1 MYVKIAINLPMEVS
15 FTYSVPENLRMFS
28 SIGKRALVPFGRR
41 QLTGY
46 IIAFQDIPDI
56 ENIRDILD
64 ILDADPL
71 FTPDDL
77 SFYSWAASYY
87 HYPLGKALHEI
98 LPGGIDLMSDRIYK
112 VVEATLPLTD
122 PLPERQ
128 QILLDFLEASPK
140 GISSKRLQK
149 LLNIGPIRKDLDL
162 LVSSNR
168 VMFEECL
175 KKPLIQKKMEQS
187 VTLAADCSSNPHL
200 SPRQQSIVSYLKEMG
215 AVRFSELRTVF
226 KSSSPIIRQLLDQG
240 VVSLTEREVYRLSRE
255 HLESR
260 TDKAVNLNDD
270 QIAACRT
277 LEEGIDSK
285 QFRTYLLH
293 GVTGS
298 GKTEVYFSAIENALA
313 AGHGVLYLVP
323 EIALTPQLISRVQQ
337 RFPQEEIAVLH
348 SDIAQ
353 GIRYDY
359 WRRIQKGEIH
369 LVVGARSAIFA
380 PLVKLRLIVVDEEHD
395 PSYKQDVRMR
405 YSARDLAVV
414 RAKMQS
420 AVVVLGSATPDIRTF
435 YSARQGKYAY
445 LSLPSRVENRPLPEV
460 EIVDMKTQQDET
472 GQIPVLSETLITA
485 LRKTFLEGRQA
496 LLFLNRRG
504 YHTFLFCP
512 DCGASFSC
520 PNCAVSLTLH
530 AKANQLRC
538 HYCDYSVATPSFCP
552 KCNGRHISFYGA
564 GTERLEK
571 EISEAFPHIR
581 TARMDRDTTIRRGAH
596 TRILKAFERREYDLL
611 VGTQMITKGH
621 DFANVTLVGVISAD
635 ISLNLPDF
643 RSAERT
649 FQLLTQVSGRG
660 GRGSEKGYVVI
671 QTFNPDHY
679 AIFRAKNHD
688 YPGFIEDELIIRKS
702 LDYPPFSRLI
712 NLQLSSLKE
721 DRGRME
727 AEELG
732 RRARIWTQEASGS
745 FPAVEI
751 IGPAEAPITRI
762 KNRYRWQILLKSE
775 NLHALHALVRH
786 LTSTG
791 KKGALDIKVDI
802 DPFSF
807 M

>member
-1 MYVKIAINLPMEVS
+1 
-15 FTYSVPENLRMFS
+15 MFS

-46 IIAFQDIPDI
+46 IIGFLDIPDI
-56 ENIRDILD
+56 ENIRDIMD
-64 ILDADPL
+64 ILDTDPL

-112 VVEATLPLTD
+112 AERASSLLSE

-128 QILLDFLEASPK
+128 QSILDLLEASPK
-140 GISSKRLQK
+140 GISSKRLQNLFK
-149 LLNIGPIRKDLDL
+149 SGPIRKDIDA

-168 VMFEECL
+168 VIIEECL
-175 KKPLIQKKMEQS
+175 KKPLIQKKMEQWVS
-187 VTLAADCSSNPHL
+187 LAADGSSNPHL
-200 SPRQQSIVSYLKEMG
+200 SPRQQEIVSYLKEKGM
-215 AVRFSELRTVF
+215 VPITELRTLF
-226 KSSSPIIRQLLDQG
+226 KSSSPIVRQLLDKG
-240 VVSLTEREVYRLSRE
+240 FFSLTEREVYRLSRE
-255 HLESR
+255 HSENQN
-260 TDKAVNLNDD
+260 DKAFLLNDD
-270 QIAACRT
+270 QVAACRT
-277 LEEGIDSK
+277 LKGGIELK
-285 QFRTYLLH
+285 KFQTYLLH

-313 AGHGVLYLVP
+313 AGDGAVYLVP

-337 RFPQEEIAVLH
+337 RFPREEIAVLH

-359 WRRIQKGEIH
+359 WRRIKKGEIR

-380 PLVKLRLIVVDEEHD
+380 PLVRLRLIIVDEEHD
-395 PSYKQDVRMR
+395 SSYKQDIRMR

-414 RAKMQS
+414 RGKMQS

-435 YSARQGKYAY
+435 YSASQGKYAY
-445 LSLPSRVENRPLPEV
+445 LLLPSRIENRPLPEV
-460 EIVDMKTQQDET
+460 EIVDMKTQQDKT
-472 GQIPVLSETLITA
+472 GQIPVLSERLVTA

-512 DCGASFSC
+512 DCGSSFSC
-520 PNCAVSLTLH
+520 PNCSVSLTLH

-538 HYCDYSVATPSFCP
+538 HYCDYSVSIPSFCP
-552 KCNGRHISFYGA
+552 KCKGRHIAFYGA
-564 GTERLEK
+564 GTERLEN
-571 EISEAFPHIR
+571 EIKKAFPDIR
-581 TARMDRDTTIRRGAH
+581 TARMDRDTTVRRGAH
-596 TRILKAFERREYDLL
+596 TRILKAFERGEYDLL
-611 VGTQMITKGH
+611 IGTQMITKGH
-621 DFANVTLVGVISAD
+621 DFSKVTLVGVISAD
-635 ISLNLPDF
+635 TSLNLPDF
-643 RSAERT
+643 RAAERT

-679 AIFRAKNHD
+679 AILRAKNHD
-688 YPGFIEDELIIRKS
+688 YPGFIQDELKIRKS

-732 RRARIWTQEASGS
+732 HRARIWNQKESGS
-745 FPAVEI
+745 FAAVEI
-751 IGPAEAPITRI
+751 IGPAEAPISRI

-775 NLHALHALVRH
+775 NLHALHSLARH
-786 LTSTG
+786 LTSSD
-791 KKGALDIKVDI
+791 KNGALDIKVDI